1 MTLSLVQKI
10 EAWMMKYPSEPALS
24 LALAKVCLAQKLW
37 GKAKSSLQGVIKD
50 PKTKPLIKASAHM
63 NMAKLH
69 EALEEPLEAASQ
81 YQLAAQIYSVN

>member
-1 MTLSLVQKI
+1 
-10 EAWMMKYPSEPALS
+10 MMKYPGEPTLS

-69 EALEEPLEAASQ
+69 EALGEPLEASTH
-81 YQLAAQIYSVN
+81 YELAAHIYASS